1 MENHKNWLTYNCYS
15 QFVLVFNQYQ
25 DYAMK
30 CLTMRRNVLLE
41 LIETQVKKEFLF
53 SEIILLQENYFTI
66 SDIA

>member
-30 CLTMRRNVLLE
+30 CLMMRRNVLLE
-41 LIETQVKKEFLF
+41 LIETQVKKEFLS